1 MMKKLEKAIDVIKYL
16 PFYMLF
22 APFWFSNGVVDKF
35 YGILFGTRHG
45 DSWDGWKEYIAGT
58 WSQKPLTNT
67 LLVPMYDYL
76 FPVLIALQILPV
88 VLLIVSF
95 LKLEILPNRPK
106 TLLKAGLLS
115 SLFVTASMAVSQTLA
130 GASDV
135 QYLFQFWGVSLLA
148 FWYVETQAKSL
159 TPVTA

>member
-58 WSQKPLTNT
+58 WSKKPLTDT
-67 LLVPMYDYL
+67 LMVPMYDYL

-88 VLLIVSF
+88 VLLIASF
-95 LKLEILPNRPK
+95 LKLEILPNKPK

-135 QYLFQFWGVSLLA
+135 QYLFQFWAVSLLA

-159 TPVTA
+159 TPVTV